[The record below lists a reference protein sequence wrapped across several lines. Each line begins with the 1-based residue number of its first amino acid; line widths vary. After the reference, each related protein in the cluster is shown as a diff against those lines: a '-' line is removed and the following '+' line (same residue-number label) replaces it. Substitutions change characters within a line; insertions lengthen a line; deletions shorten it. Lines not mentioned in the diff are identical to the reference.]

1 MNSSDPLPLR
11 CLALT
16 GAFETGKLPPACFAS
31 VTGDFD
37 GQGLSFSALQWNLGQ
52 GTLQPLLSQMYSQH
66 PIVMAGCFFE
76 AHSADLQYLLGQPK
90 SVQLA
95 WARSI
100 QGSNHVLTADWTKSF
115 NALGLTPEWQEV
127 AQASAAGYFDR
138 ARFQA
143 GQLEVRSDRA
153 IALLFDIVVQNG
165 ELRPLPLAHCLDEF
179 DSTPSWGED
188 AKMRCIANAVADSSN
203 PKWRSDVLARKLTI
217 ANGAGMVHRL
227 QFDLAKDFGL

>member
-1 MNSSDPLPLR
+1 MNSSDPLLLR

-31 VTGDFD
+31 VAGDFD

-52 GTLQPLLSQMYSQH
+52 GTLQPLLQQMFSKH

-90 SVQLA
+90 NVQLA

-100 QGSNHVLTADWTKSF
+100 QGSTHALSADWAKSF

-127 AQASAAGYFDR
+127 AQTSAAGYFDR

-153 IALLFDIVVQNG
+153 IALLFDCQVQNG
-165 ELRPLPLAHCLDEF
+165 GVPRLQLEHCLDTF
-179 DSTPSWGED
+179 LPSWGE
-188 AKMRCIANAVADSSN
+188 AEKMRCIANAVADSAN
-203 PKWRSDVLARKLTI
+203 PKWAADVRARKLTI
-217 ANGAGMVHRL
+217 ANGSGIVHRMS
-227 QFDLAKDFGL
+227 FDLAKSFAL

>member
-1 MNSSDPLPLR
+1 
-11 CLALT
+11 LT

-31 VTGDFD
+31 VAGDFD

-52 GTLQPLLSQMYSQH
+52 GTLQPLLQQMYSQH

-76 AHSADLQYLLGQPK
+76 ANSADLQYLLGQPK
-90 SVQLA
+90 NVQLA

-100 QGSNHVLTADWTKSF
+100 QGSNHVLTADWGKSF

-153 IALLFDIVVQNG
+153 IALLFDCQVQNG
-165 ELRPLPLAHCLDEF
+165 GVPRLQLEHCLDTF
-179 DSTPSWGED
+179 LPSWGE
-188 AKMRCIANAVADSSN
+188 AEKMRCIANAVADSAN
-203 PKWRSDVLARKLTI
+203 PKWAADVRARKLTI
-217 ANGAGMVHRL
+217 ANGSGIVH
-227 QFDLAKDFGL
+227 QMPFDLAKSFAL